1 MNRKTLQIHV
11 PILEQTIEGKQFEY
25 GKQTYIMG
33 ILNVTPDSFS
43 DGGDFVDAQ
52 KAFDHAVD
60 MLKDGAHI
68 IDIGGESTRPGFTPV
83 TAEEEIKRTVPVIK
97 LLREKTNAI
106 ISVDTTKAVVAEE
119 AIKNGAHIINDIWG
133 LQKDPEMIAVAA
145 KYQVPV
151 VIMHNQDGTYYEGDM
166 MESIIRFLKE
176 SIAIAIKGG
185 LKKENII
192 LDPGVGFGKTS
203 EQNMVLMTRLKEI
216 RDMGYPVLLGTS
228 RKSMIGKILDVPAKE
243 RVFGTVATTVMG
255 ILQGM
260 DIVRVHDVK
269 ENAEAAK
276 VTDVI
281 VRVNNG

>member
-1 MNRKTLQIHV
+1 
-11 PILEQTIEGKQFEY
+11 
-25 GKQTYIMG
+25 MG